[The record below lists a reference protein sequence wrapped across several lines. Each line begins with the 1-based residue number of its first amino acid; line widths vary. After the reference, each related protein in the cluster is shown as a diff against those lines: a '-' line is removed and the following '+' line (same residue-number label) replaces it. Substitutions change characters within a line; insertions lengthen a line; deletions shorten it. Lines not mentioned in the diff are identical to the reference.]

1 MPRPSE
7 ADLAAFYDVSY
18 FVGESAYGYSDYEG
32 ESLAAANAARM
43 WDDIRRGIPADQQR
57 PRSVLDVGCATG
69 DLLGRAQADGWLTV
83 GVELSAW
90 AAERARARGI
100 QVATDLSRVDPPP
113 EGFGLVTMF
122 HVVEHLPDPREAL
135 RRVAELLAPN
145 GLVVIEVPQWRSLG
159 RVIRRSQWAQL
170 RPPEHITFLDGRSMA
185 ALLRRCDLEPV
196 RITTSYPHLRDRW
209 EASSGLGRARAAA
222 GLLAAR
228 VAEGSGRGGYLR
240 AVAATRVG
248 EVRLQS
254 VPDRPRP
261 RD

>member
-1 MPRPSE
+1 
-7 ADLAAFYDVSY
+7 
-18 FVGESAYGYSDYEG
+18 
-32 ESLAAANAARM
+32 
-43 WDDIRRGIPADQQR
+43 
-57 PRSVLDVGCATG
+57 
-69 DLLGRAQADGWLTV
+69 
-83 GVELSAW
+83 
-90 AAERARARGI
+90 
-100 QVATDLSRVDPPP
+100 
-113 EGFGLVTMF
+113 MF